1 MQARDEGNNENYESK
16 EKNTRLLMM
25 KFIMTRNNCFRK
37 ALAQN
42 LFMQGSTLNLYFPYL
57 LSDTV
62 LQFPALDVFC
72 AYYIYDNGFDYIKSS
87 SQIVCLIFHRRN
99 ERNLRR

>member
-1 MQARDEGNNENYESK
+1 MQARDGGNNDNYESK
-16 EKNTRLLMM
+16 GENTSLLIT
-25 KFIMTRNNCFRK
+25 KFIIRNNCFRK
-37 ALAQN
+37 TLAQN
-42 LFMQGSTLNLYFPYL
+42 LFMQGSILSLHFPYL

-87 SQIVCLIFHRRN
+87 SQIVCQIFHLRN